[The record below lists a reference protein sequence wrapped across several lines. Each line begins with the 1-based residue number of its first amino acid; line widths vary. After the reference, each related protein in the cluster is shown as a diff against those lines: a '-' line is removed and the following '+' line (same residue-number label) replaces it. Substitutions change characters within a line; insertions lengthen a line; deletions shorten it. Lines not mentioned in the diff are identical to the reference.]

1 LNNTPTVAETLSV
14 SQLNRQ
20 VKRLLESHFGFV
32 WVEGEIS
39 NFSRP
44 SSGHWYFSLKDDS
57 GQVRCAMFRNTNQR
71 VRIAPESGLQVRIRA
86 RVSLYEG
93 RGEYQLIVEHM
104 EAAGAGAMQ
113 LAFEQLKQKLNAE
126 GLFDPAGKQ
135 DLPAFPAEIGI
146 ITSPTGAAI
155 RDIVSVFR
163 RRFPAITLSVLPVP
177 VQGADSAPA
186 VVAALQQANRWQQ
199 SGHCAFD
206 ALILARGGGSIE
218 DLWSFND
225 EAVARAI
232 ADSDIPV
239 VSAVGHE
246 IDFTI
251 ADFAADVR
259 APTPSAAAEMLSPDA
274 RELWHQY
281 RGLEVSLQR
290 SQRSLLE
297 LARHK
302 LAGLARNLRHP
313 GERLR
318 EQVQRLDGLDIRLRN
333 SVRQQINASGYR
345 LQVHSAQLS
354 RYAPGP
360 RLQQLGSRLVTL
372 QQRASQ
378 AVQAAL
384 QQQGQKLERAKA
396 LLDSLGP
403 QATLAR
409 GYAIVTNE
417 YGKLVTVA
425 DSVAAGDRINTR
437 LAQGTISSTVNADD

>member
-1 LNNTPTVAETLSV
+1 MDNIPTVEETLSV

-39 NFSRP
+39 NFARP
-44 SSGHWYFSLKDDS
+44 GSGHWYFSLKDDG

-71 VRIAPESGLQVRIRA
+71 VRIAPASGMQVRIRA

-126 GLFDPAGKQ
+126 GLFDPLDKQ
-135 DLPAFPAEIGI
+135 DLPEFPAEVGI

-155 RDIVSVFR
+155 RDIVSVFG
-163 RRFPAITLSVLPVP
+163 RRFPAIKLSILPVP
-177 VQGADSAPA
+177 VQGVESATA
-186 VVAALQQANRWQQ
+186 VVAALQQANHWQQ

-225 EAVARAI
+225 EALARAI
-232 ADSDIPV
+232 ARSEIPV

-274 RELWHQY
+274 RELWHQF
-281 RGLEVSLQR
+281 RGLEVALQR

-313 GERLR
+313 GERLQ
-318 EQVQRLDGLDIRLRN
+318 EQAQRLDGLDIRLRN
-333 SVRQQINASGYR
+333 SARHQIKASGYQ
-345 LQVHSAQLS
+345 LQVHSAQLA
-354 RYAPGP
+354 RHAPGP
-360 RLQQLGSRLVTL
+360 RLEQLHSRLRTI
-372 QQRASQ
+372 QQRGSQ
-378 AVQAAL
+378 AVQGL
-384 QQQGQKLERAKA
+384 LLQQGQRLEKATA

-417 YGKLVTVA
+417 HGKLVTAA
-425 DSVAAGDRINTR
+425 DAVSTGDNINTR